1 MAILGGGQPA
11 GYYIKRSPVFKK
23 GDMAGMGKG
32 NKIVYARMPKDYPL
46 TSQQKK
52 VRSAAQSCGIKRG
65 ISRKDLIDKMKN
77 CMKGKI

>member
-11 GYYIKRSPVFKK
+11 GYYIKRSPKFTK

-32 NKIVYARMPKDYPL
+32 NKIVFARMPKDYPL

-52 VRSAAQSCGIKRG
+52 VRDAAAACGIKRG
-65 ISRKDLIDKMKN
+65 ISRKDLIDKMKS
-77 CMKGKI
+77 CMKGKL